1 MLLGSALAAV
11 LEHDED
17 GRIHRTL
24 VDAQQSAHL
33 QGFNLGLVEHGA
45 LESVL
50 EGKLFGAGCEF
61 KAAELQHRSVD
72 EVAGL

>member
-17 GRIHRTL
+17 GRIHRTP

-33 QGFNLGLVEHGA
+33 QGFNLGLVEHRA

-50 EGKLFGAGCEF
+50 EGQLFSACSEF
-61 KAAELQHRSVD
+61 KAAKLQYRSVD
-72 EVAGL
+72 EVARL